1 MQDDTKTSWPLKPLS
16 EVVDLN
22 PRLDKSGYRDDLNV
36 SFVPMAAVEAGSGR
50 IEVSQTKHFA
60 AVKKGYTPF
69 REGDV
74 LCAKITPCMENG
86 KMAVVPKLKNGVGFG
101 STEFHVLRP
110 RSGIEPRYVYHFISN
125 LSFRREA
132 AHHMT
137 GAVGQKRV
145 PTSFLE
151 DASIPVPPFDEQQL
165 LVAEIEKQ
173 FSRLDEAVTNLKR
186 VKANLK
192 RYKAA
197 VLKAA
202 VEGKLTEDWR
212 KQHPNVEPAS
222 NLLERILAERRVKWS
237 GRGKYK
243 EPAQPETNIIGPLPD
258 PWILVSIDQLSPL
271 VTDGDHKPPKRVPE
285 GVPHLTAKHIK
296 GWRISFEDCSYIS
309 LLDYERT
316 RSRFEPQPGDFIVT
330 CVGTVGQT
338 AIVPAG
344 ITFSAD
350 RNLAGIRLVECG
362 MTPKFLQI
370 VLNSPDWQLRMR
382 QASGSTA
389 QPHLYLGDLR
399 TLPIPLPPLLEQ
411 ETIIE
416 EVERRLSVIEKLEA
430 AVQANLTRADRLRQA
445 ILKRAFEGKLITT
458 KQPQRSDSLGEL
470 SLAAESSS
478 SYGVTR

>member
-1 MQDDTKTSWPLKPLS
+1 MALTVPLAEIVERSSNRLLGKHESWGRVLLGDIATVLNGFAFKSSEFSNSGGVPLIRIRDVGKDRS
-16 EVVDLN
+16 ETTYLGEYD
-22 PRLDKSGYRDDLNV
+22 
-36 SFVPMAAVEAGSGR
+36 
-50 IEVSQTKHFA
+50 
-60 AVKKGYTPF
+60 
-69 REGDV
+69 
-74 LCAKITPCMENG
+74 
-86 KMAVVPKLKNGVGFG
+86 
-101 STEFHVLRP
+101 
-110 RSGIEPRYVYHFISN
+110 PRYVVEPGDLLVGMDGDFNCARWRGPRGLLNQRVCKITLKSDIYLPKFLDYTLPGYLKAINDVTSSVTVKH
-125 LSFRREA
+125 LSS
-132 AHHMT
+132 
-137 GAVGQKRV
+137 K
-145 PTSFLE
+145 
-151 DASIPVPPFDEQQL
+151 SIEEIPLPLPPIEVQQR

-173 FSRLDEAVTNLKR
+173 FSRLDEAVANLKR

-192 RYKAA
+192 RFKAS

-212 KQHPNVEPAS
+212 KAHPNVEPAS
-222 NLLERILAERRVKWS
+222 KLLERILAERRVKWR

-258 PWILVSIDQLSPL
+258 PWMLASIDQLSSL
-271 VTDGDHKPPKRVPE
+271 VTDGDHNPPKRVPE

-399 TLPIPLPPLLEQ
+399 TLQIPLPPLPEQ

-416 EVERRLSVIEKLEA
+416 EVERRLSVIEELEA
-430 AVQANLTRADRLRQA
+430 AVQANLTRANRLRQS
-445 ILKRAFEGKLITT
+445 ILQRAFNGDL
-458 KQPQRSDSLGEL
+458 L
-470 SLAAESSS
+470 SGDVISSNERTAYES
-478 SYGVTR
+478 RC